1 VRAKLK
7 REASAANLYLKLA
20 HSINGYSAG
29 VRLDSGYP
37 VEARSAGLRHISG
50 DDFTG
55 TIMDWVRS
63 VLTQEELTTVPVFV
77 GVDNS
82 VMEID
87 YFATDWARVFPD
99 WDSFVVS
106 GTIAHR
112 WAKDLL
118 GMEDSS
124 HWVYDRGIHR
134 FTCSEV
140 VSLCPSD
147 SHATALAVCV
157 TGGRSLRPAPGLVNR
172 LAGFDATGMSLFQA
186 MLPDWGESPLDLLDA
201 VEALVPQEA
210 PAPIPV
216 ELVPQGADF
225 DPTPAPVAAGEMPQ
239 ALQDYLGRLLHEPK
253 RVLVLD
259 IWGALQCGGELPVS
273 VAPWAADVQARTL
286 RYAKS

>member
-7 REASAANLYLKLA
+7 REAAAANLYLKLT

-37 VEARSAGLRHISG
+37 VEARSAGLLHISG

-63 VLTQEELTTVPVFV
+63 VLTREELLTISVFV
-77 GVDNS
+77 EADNS
-82 VMEID
+82 MMEVD
-87 YFATDWARVFPD
+87 YFATDWARVLPD
-99 WDSFVVS
+99 WDSFVDS

-118 GMEDSS
+118 GLENNS
-124 HWVYDRGIHR
+124 HWVYDRGIHS
-134 FTCSEV
+134 FTCSEIA
-140 VSLCPSD
+140 SLCPSD

-157 TGGRSLRPAPGLVNR
+157 TGGRSLRLVPGLVNR
-172 LAGFDATGMSLFQA
+172 LAGFDATGLALFQA
-186 MLPDWGESPLDLLDA
+186 MLPDWSESPLDLLYA

-210 PAPIPV
+210 PAPVPV
-216 ELVPQGADF
+216 ELVSQGADF
-225 DPTPAPVAAGEMPQ
+225 DPAPAPVAAGEMPP
-239 ALQDYLGRLLHEPK
+239 ALRDYLGRLLHEPK

-259 IWGALQCGGELPVS
+259 IWGALQSGGELPVS